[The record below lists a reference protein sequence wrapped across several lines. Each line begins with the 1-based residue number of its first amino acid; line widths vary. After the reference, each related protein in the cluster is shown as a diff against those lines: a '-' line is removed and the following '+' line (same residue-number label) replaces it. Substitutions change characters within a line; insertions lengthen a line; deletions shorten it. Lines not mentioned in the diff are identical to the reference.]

1 MPRMLVMTEPAEQAR
16 AEVMLS
22 EHVATGDIAS
32 DHFAAQLVE
41 RIAWALADAER
52 LERRSIDRR
61 GSPPG

>member
-1 MPRMLVMTEPAEQAR
+1 MPRMLVMTEPAEQAH